1 MNLIHPLDDTTFG
14 KFTTF
19 DQLNSQVST
28 NSQDFEPDK
37 AQGWKKK
44 KLISTLFD
52 KLAEL
57 FIKFKMTEKITTI
70 L

>member
-1 MNLIHPLDDTTFG
+1 MSFDECKVSLNSIAQSMNLIHPLDDTTFG

-37 AQGWKKK
+37 TQG
-44 KLISTLFD
+44 
-52 KLAEL
+52 
-57 FIKFKMTEKITTI
+57 
-70 L
+70 